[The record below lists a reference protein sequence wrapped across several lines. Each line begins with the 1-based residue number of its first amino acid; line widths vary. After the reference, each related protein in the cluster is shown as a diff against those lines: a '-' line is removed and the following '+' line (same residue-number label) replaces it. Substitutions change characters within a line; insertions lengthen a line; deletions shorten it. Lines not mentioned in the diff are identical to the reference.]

1 MRKGFQ
7 SMIKKC
13 ASLLFSLILFSAMDL
28 AALDYTKPSTALANA
43 FYGSEGENGGTTGFR
58 SLLIPMGGRAES
70 LGGAYTGLS
79 DDVSFIDY
87 NPASS
92 SLINETEI
100 SLFHNAWIADSAVET
115 LAGAT
120 RFGQL
125 GMGGKVSCFYVPF
138 TEYNYFGDRVG
149 ANYYSETTTVF
160 NAAYNFLSG
169 YKFKGLAVGGNFKMS
184 WRSMPDYAD
193 KTTGAIVSG
202 SGLQQSALAFMT
214 DIGIMMRF
222 NALKFYNSREPNIRI
237 GLSLMNL
244 GAAMTGFG
252 KKVLLDDPL
261 PATAGLGLSYSPIR
275 PLVFSLEFRQPMNLH
290 NIIEL
295 HALTTGTGIEVKITR
310 FFSALAGFQLKGGN
324 PRVSLGSEFEV
335 FKIRMNACYTF
346 DLTSSLNPINRFSVS
361 AKLAL
366 GDKGRS
372 AMQQRV
378 DELYR
383 EGIAHFAERDYDAA
397 ILSWQEA
404 LKIDKYFDPATEA
417 IKNALRYKQML
428 ENYSF

>member
-1 MRKGFQ
+1 MV
-7 SMIKKC
+7 KKC
-13 ASLLFSLILFSAMDL
+13 ASLLFSLILFSFFADL
-28 AALDYTKPSTALANA
+28 AALDYTKASTALANA
-43 FYGSEGENGGTTGFR
+43 FFGLEGQNGGTTGFR
-58 SLLIPMGGRAES
+58 SLLIPIGGRAES

-92 SLINETEI
+92 STINETEL

-115 LAGAT
+115 IVGTT
-120 RFGQL
+120 RFGQF
-125 GMGGKVSCFYVPF
+125 GTGGKISCFYVPF

-149 ANYYSETTTVF
+149 SNYYSETTAVF
-160 NAAYNFLSG
+160 NASYNFLSG
-169 YKFKGLAVGGNFKMS
+169 YKFKGLAFGGNFKLS

-193 KTTGAIVSG
+193 KNTGAIMSG
-202 SGLQQSALAFMT
+202 SGLRQSGLAIMT
-214 DIGIMMRF
+214 DIGIMLRF

-252 KKVLLDDPL
+252 KKVIVDDPL
-261 PATAGLGLSYSPIR
+261 PSTVGIGFSYSPIR
-275 PLVFSLEFRQPMNLH
+275 PLVFSFDFRQPV
-290 NIIEL
+290 NIQNITEL
-295 HALTTGTGIEVKITR
+295 HALTAGTGIEVKITH

-324 PRVSLGSEFEV
+324 PRVSLGGEFEV
-335 FKIRMNACYTF
+335 FKIRMNACYTL

-361 AKLAL
+361 AKLSL
-366 GDKGRS
+366 GDNGRS
-372 AMQQRV
+372 AVRQRV

-383 EGIAHFAERDYDAA
+383 EGIAYFAARDYDAA

-404 LKIDKYFDPATEA
+404 LKIDKYFDPATEG

-428 ENYSF
+428 ENYTF